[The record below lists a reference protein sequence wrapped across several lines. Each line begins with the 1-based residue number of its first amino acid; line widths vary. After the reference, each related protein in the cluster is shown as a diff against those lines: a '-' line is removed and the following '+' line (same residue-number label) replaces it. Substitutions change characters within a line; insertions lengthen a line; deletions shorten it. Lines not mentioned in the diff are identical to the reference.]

1 MRPNYN
7 QWREQ
12 EAFRR
17 ISEEEARQ
25 RWNLLNQRIIRER
38 FDVPINTNANSA
50 SAGGG
55 GLRNN
60 ETLGDFNDDF
70 NNDFN

>member
-17 ISEEEARQ
+17 ISDEEARR
-25 RWNLLNQRIIRER
+25 RWNILNQRIIRER
-38 FDVPINTNANSA
+38 FDVPFSSSPNS
-50 SAGGG
+50 SSSGGG
-55 GLRNN
+55 RLRNN
-60 ETLGDFNDDF
+60 SGDFNDDF

>member
-38 FDVPINTNANSA
+38 FDVPINTKANSA

>member
-17 ISEEEARQ
+17 ISEEEARR
-25 RWNLLNQRIIRER
+25 RWNILNQRIIRER
-38 FDVPINTNANSA
+38 FDVPFSSSPNNSS

-60 ETLGDFNDDF
+60 SSDFNDDF